1 MWRGEHTWV
10 PRYKP
15 WPLFGGPAL
24 HTDFWVSLLLPP
36 HGQILSCHFQLPDL
50 RTWSLTR
57 PSDLISVSSSRR
69 RAPFLWATLPFF
81 FFSPGFFYF
90 INSCVVFRMKK
101 ASQSVNSIYCL
112 SHTSFDWLLTIIWT
126 PNLSLIIFL
135 HMFVMF
141 LESLTLS
148 SAYPPQG
155 MNKQFPPPAMLSSR
169 LFTWLTFHLPAWVTL
184 PESPSLA
191 TRCKWLFLLFPSSWL

>member
-1 MWRGEHTWV
+1 MARFSVVTSI
-10 PRYKP
+10 
-15 WPLFGGPAL
+15 F
-24 HTDFWVSLLLPP
+24 
-36 HGQILSCHFQLPDL
+36 
-50 RTWSLTR
+50 RTWGPDRLRGPPTSSAFLVHEDVR
-57 PSDLISVSSSRR
+57 LFFEPPS
-69 RAPFLWATLPFF
+69 FF
-81 FFSPGFFYF
+81 FFPPGFFYF